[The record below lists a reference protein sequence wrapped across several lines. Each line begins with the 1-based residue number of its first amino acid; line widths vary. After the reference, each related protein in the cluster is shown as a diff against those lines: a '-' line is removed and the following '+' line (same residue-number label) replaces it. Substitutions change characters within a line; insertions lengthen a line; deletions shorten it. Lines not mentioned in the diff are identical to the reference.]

1 MPPPQLDPFS
11 RLGYYTYYR
20 QGARRRA
27 RRSAPHQSQSPYSK
41 LCLWTSCECREYK
54 RPLPPTVPTE
64 APVKYLITNQQEDRR
79 MRRAAAVEWT
89 LAGVLFLLVAAALAK
104 IFHAL

>member
-11 RLGYYTYYR
+11 LLGYYTYKQGTR
-20 QGARRRA
+20 QKA
-27 RRSAPHQSQSPYSK
+27 RRSAPRQSQSPYSK
-41 LCLWTSCECREYK
+41 VCLRTHCECREYK
-54 RPLPPTVPTE
+54 RRLPPTVPSD
-64 APVKYLITNQQEDRR
+64 APVKYFITSQQEDRR

-89 LAGVLFLLVAAALAK
+89 LAGVLFLFVAAVLAK